1 MVEAAIAID
10 DMESGWLIDD
20 GAGLGEMTYLD
31 EASLGASR
39 RLISRSGDELK
50 MQTVSTQKKG
60 DGGHEGGGEGGC
72 CRRVKKVGAAVAF

>member
-1 MVEAAIAID
+1 MT
-10 DMESGWLIDD
+10 M
-20 GAGLGEMTYLD
+20 GEMTYLD

-50 MQTVSTQKKG
+50 MQTVSKQKKG

-72 CRRVKKVGAAVAF
+72 CRRVKKLGAAAAF